1 MAHNLQSDTAVIVAV
16 LWQLYNMANSPNTLA
31 PDNVDK
37 YFPSRDTSTR
47 PSVDYKMKGKVLKNQ
62 QIKEEKKRI

>member
-16 LWQLYNMANSPNTLA
+16 LWQLYNIANSPNTLA
-31 PDNVDK
+31 PDSVDK

-47 PSVDYKMKGKVLKNQ
+47 PSVDY
-62 QIKEEKKRI
+62 